1 MPELR
6 YTIPSLSV
14 EAFKK
19 ELETRLISKK
29 DIAFS
34 LKQLYE
40 LISSGTNLYTAID
53 IVSDLQDK
61 PILKALYTDIKKDI
75 EMGKPLHIAFSKKPL
90 PSILSNMLYAAETSE
105 NLENVFK
112 TVGDFLESMD
122 SYKSKILS
130 KAVYPSVVTL
140 FSILA
145 VFISV
150 NYVLPRIEEVLK
162 SFNAK
167 LPTIT
172 VFLIYFAKFI
182 TILLYVSPVLLIIF
196 IFKEKFFS
204 KEKID
209 GFYLKI
215 PILGSLITYFEL
227 SKFLYAMSL
236 MLGSNSSIG
245 ISIRVSLQTVENSF
259 IKQKLSSIEQDIY
272 NGVSFSSTL
281 SKTGLFKKSVLSVIK
296 NGEYVGDLRQALSTS
311 YKIYEQLLDKTIN
324 LFVSSLEP
332 LATLIVGILVS
343 VVVLSIMLPIVDI
356 ASSVH

>member
-1 MPELR
+1 MPEL
-6 YTIPSLSV
+6 SVLSSFSF

-19 ELETRLISKK
+19 EFEIRFISKK

-75 EMGKPLHIAFSKKPL
+75 EMGKPLHVAFSKKPL
-90 PSILSNMLYAAETSE
+90 PPILPNMLYAAETSE
-105 NLENVFK
+105 NLENIFK
-112 TVGDFLESMD
+112 TVGDFLENMD
-122 SYKSKILS
+122 NYKSKILS
-130 KAVYPSVVTL
+130 KAVYPSVVMV
-140 FSILA
+140 FSIVA

-150 NYVLPRIEEVLK
+150 NYVIPKIEDVLK
-162 SFNAK
+162 SFNAH
-167 LPTIT
+167 LPIITI
-172 VFLIYFAKFI
+172 FLIYFARFI
-182 TILLYVSPVLLIIF
+182 MLLIYISPILF
-196 IFKEKFFS
+196 LLFLFKERLFS

-215 PILGSLITYFEL
+215 PILGSLITYLEL

-259 IKQKLSSIEQDIY
+259 IKQKLSFIEQDIY
-272 NGVSFSSTL
+272 NGISFSTSL
-281 SKTGLFKKSVLSVIK
+281 SKTDLFKRSVLSVVR
-296 NGEYVGDLRQALSTS
+296 NGEYIGDLKQALNTS
-311 YKIYEQLLDKTIN
+311 YKIYQQLLDKTIN